1 MELNEI
7 ITSAAEK
14 IVRDQISNVEYH
26 ANKEVE
32 LQIQDMVVSS
42 AKELVLSKR
51 DEILRAVAEYFENC
65 EMKVD
70 SRYGNITIRFVSK
83 DSDQQ

>member
-14 IVRDQISNVEYH
+14 IVRDQIGNAEYH

-32 LQIQDMVVSS
+32 LQIQDMVVAS
-42 AKELVLSKR
+42 AKEIIISKKP
-51 DEILRAVAEYFENC
+51 EILKAVSDYFENC
-65 EMKVD
+65 EMQVD
-70 SRYGNITIRFVSK
+70 SRYGNISIRFVSK
-83 DSDQQ
+83 DPDKL